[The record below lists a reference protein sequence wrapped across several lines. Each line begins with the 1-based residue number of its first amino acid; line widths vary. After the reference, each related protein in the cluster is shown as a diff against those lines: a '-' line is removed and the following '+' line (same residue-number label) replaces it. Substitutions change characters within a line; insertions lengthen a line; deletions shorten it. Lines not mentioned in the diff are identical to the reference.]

1 MTLSSW
7 HAAVAL
13 VGLLGL
19 ALAWGLRVWSLR
31 QLARFADECRTL
43 ERWWAAIDDLPAELQ
58 TQPLRLTIGR
68 IMYQRLKRARQI
80 RPNHALLQEQPL
92 RIARFIGRTP
102 RYDGR
107 RVTGAAREQALAA
120 LNELKSLLAESARDR
135 LVSSTDIA
143 RCEHNIDHSM
153 CTLEFQHYRQAAL
166 QAEYLDRLPQ
176 AIDCL
181 EAALRSVRHL
191 SGAAAEQRDV
201 ARRLE
206 SLRARVEVTGTA
218 RVSEPPARVS

>member
-7 HAAVAL
+7 HVAVAL
-13 VGLLGL
+13 VGLLSL
-19 ALAWGLRVWSLR
+19 AAAWGLKARSLR
-31 QLARFADECRTL
+31 RNARFADECRTL
-43 ERWWAAIDDLPAELQ
+43 DRWWAAIDDLPAELQ

-68 IMYQRLKRARQI
+68 IMYQRLKRARRI
-80 RPNHALLQEQPL
+80 HPDHPLLQDQPL
-92 RIARFIGRTP
+92 RIARFIGRVP

-120 LNELKSLLAESARDR
+120 LNELKSLLAHSARDR
-135 LVSSTDIA
+135 LVSGADIA
-143 RCEHNIDHSM
+143 RCEHNIDHSL

-191 SGAAAEQRDV
+191 DGAGADQRDV

-206 SLRARVEVTGTA
+206 ALRARVHGSTERQASGL
-218 RVSEPPARVS
+218 PAHLR